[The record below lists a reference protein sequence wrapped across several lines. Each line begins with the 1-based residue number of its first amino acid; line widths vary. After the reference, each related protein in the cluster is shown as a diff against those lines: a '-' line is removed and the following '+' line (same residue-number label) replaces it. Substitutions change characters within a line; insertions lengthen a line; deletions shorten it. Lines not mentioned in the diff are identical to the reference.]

1 MGALLTIGW
10 CVIEG
15 LFGLLELV
23 FLVEEVFGVFLACLG
38 GDTPATPS
46 YKQIQTIRRLSGPGR
61 GGRRPRTTD
70 ATDGRERPPD
80 DKARP
85 TR

>member
-1 MGALLTIGW
+1 MGALLAIGW

-15 LFGLLELV
+15 LFGLVELV
-23 FLVEEVFGVFLACLG
+23 FFVEEIFGVFLACLG

-61 GGRRPRTTD
+61 GGRRPRATD
-70 ATDGRERPPD
+70 ATDGRECPPD
-80 DKARP
+80 GNTRP
-85 TR
+85 VR